1 MPAHKFEYKRRE
13 PERTDLHRLVRT
25 WFPSI
30 PEMLRERFGPRAKLA
45 KFQTAA
51 VERYVACGQL
61 ASGFLRVRCTGCG
74 DDRLVAFSCKVRGL
88 CPSCDGKRMAE
99 EAAHLVENVLPTAPY
114 RQWVFTFPFW
124 LRYVMAWDISLR
136 DAIHTIVADCT
147 RQFYLRR
154 ATLGGIKLAKCGGI
168 SVEHRFDSA
177 LKIDVHYHLL
187 LADGVFVRT
196 RARAGQPA
204 RVKFLPAA
212 PLKPHD
218 VPEVLAHVESR
229 VMKLLKHRGM
239 LQETADGQPPPDEFA
254 RKNPAM
260 AAILQASLFDR
271 SVLDPDRSVPPLR
284 ERGVKPDDV
293 EWRKRNCTAHNQF
306 TLHANS
312 RIAPLDRKGLEKM
325 ICYLCRPAL
334 ATDRVELLEND
345 TIVRLRL
352 KSAWRDGTTHLRMP
366 AAEFVLR
373 LLALIPAPRK
383 KQFRYLGVFA
393 ANASWRQDVVRRPK
407 QPNREKERE
416 KTGCCSLG
424 QHKPKPDDQ
433 QPGHHVSR
441 LTWASAM
448 QRAFKIDTL
457 HCDRCGGRREVIAMI
472 PSGEI
477 ATKILAHLKLPVAAE
492 GFLPIRAPPW
502 ADDFEWAEADSGRTN
517 GAPMPFQ
524 DALDAAA

>member
-1 MPAHKFEYKRRE
+1 M
-13 PERTDLHRLVRT
+13 
-25 WFPSI
+25 
-30 PEMLRERFGPRAKLA
+30 
-45 KFQTAA
+45 
-51 VERYVACGQL
+51 
-61 ASGFLRVRCTGCG
+61 
-74 DDRLVAFSCKVRGL
+74 
-88 CPSCDGKRMAE
+88 
-99 EAAHLVENVLPTAPY
+99 
-114 RQWVFTFPFW
+114 
-124 LRYVMAWDISLR
+124 
-136 DAIHTIVADCT
+136 
-147 RQFYLRR
+147 
-154 ATLGGIKLAKCGGI
+154 
-168 SVEHRFDSA
+168 
-177 LKIDVHYHLL
+177 HYHLL

-334 ATDRVELLEND
+334 ATDRVELLETD

-383 KQFRYLGVFA
+383 KQFRYLGVFCCECVLA
-393 ANASWRQDVVRRPK
+393 AGCGAATQAAQSGERARKNRLLLARPAQAQARRSAARP
-407 QPNREKERE
+407 
-416 KTGCCSLG
+416 
-424 QHKPKPDDQ
+424 
-433 QPGHHVSR
+433 SR
-441 LTWASAM
+441 LSPHLGVSDAKDVQNRYLTLRSLWRAARSHRDDSVGRDRDEDPSAPE
-448 QRAFKIDTL
+448 AA
-457 HCDRCGGRREVIAMI
+457 GGRGGI
-472 PSGEI
+472 PADPG
-477 ATKILAHLKLPVAAE
+477 AAV
-492 GFLPIRAPPW
+492 G
-502 ADDFEWAEADSGRTN
+502 
-517 GAPMPFQ
+517 
-524 DALDAAA
+524 